1 MDSTRNATFNQLP
14 ASSPH
19 LPKTTHNVL
28 NKAQQFCRQA
38 APALL
43 MLALVAF
50 ACQAQNLQGIT
61 TVTSNFLTWFRA
73 FLGIVG
79 VIAIVWGGARIMFSG
94 DVGRGLTGIFSG
106 IVGLFVAGYAQQI
119 VTLFYSVN
127 N

>member
-1 MDSTRNATFNQLP
+1 MDSIRNATSNTLP
-14 ASSPH
+14 ARLRK
-19 LPKTTHNVL
+19 LPDTSHNVL
-28 NKAQQFCRQA
+28 SKAERICRHV

-43 MLALVAF
+43 LLIFGAI
-50 ACQAQNLQGIT
+50 ACEAQALQGIT

-73 FLGIVG
+73 FLGIVA

-106 IVGLFVAGYAQQI
+106 IVGLFIAGYAQQI
-119 VTLFYSVN
+119 VSLFYSVN